1 MADHWA
7 SDRLGRRQDAEF
19 LYNFVIG
26 EVEKRRAQGRIASYV
41 LNVDADW
48 GGGKSFFLDGLA
60 QDLEEKGHLVARVNA
75 WRDDHAQDPYV
86 AIMAAIDNVYEPFIE
101 KPGKI
106 ATAWRAAKTSGGAI
120 ALKVG
125 GAIVKGLIKKHVG
138 ISKDDLAEL
147 VVEEEEASETL
158 KGALEDGAEAA
169 DEQLEKLFDA
179 SLEAMIEG
187 FKRTDVAMTDFR
199 SKLEKA
205 VSVIAAEKP
214 APLFILVDELDRCRP
229 TYAVQLLERVKH
241 LFDVPDV
248 VFVFAT
254 NADQLQHSISGS
266 YGANFDGFRYLK
278 RFFDRTY
285 VFEAPSTEKL
295 VADLSVNLP
304 KEKLIAPEGDI
315 LLALDRG
322 VKAFDFD
329 LRAIRQVLEMIDAA
343 ASAWPH
349 RTPADLV
356 LLFALCAQFYKT
368 GKADWPSHQTPE
380 LAAWIFGRSRFDQ
393 FSQKKIDT
401 SINYGAAY
409 RISVGVFRSMKEIK
423 DLSSRSDRSVSLNHV
438 MQVFQ
443 PEWNGV
449 RVEDGQPSIQV
460 DLLGIVANAGRMVS
474 ASTPSKQKA

>member
-60 QDLEEKGHLVARVNA
+60 QDLEQKGHLVARVNA

-86 AIMAAIDNVYEPFIE
+86 AIMAAIDSVYEPFIE
-101 KPGKI
+101 KPGNI
-106 ATAWRAAKTSGGAI
+106 ATAWKAAKTSGGAI

-138 ISKDDLAEL
+138 ISTDDLAEL
-147 VVEEEEASETL
+147 VVEEDEASESL

-169 DEQLEKLFDA
+169 GEQLEKLFDA

-199 SKLEKA
+199 AKLEKA

-241 LFDVPDV
+241 LFDVPGV

-295 VADLSVNLP
+295 ILDLSSNLP
-304 KEKLIAPEGDI
+304 AGKLIAPEGNI
-315 LLALDRG
+315 LLALNTG
-322 VKAFDFD
+322 LKAFNFD

-393 FSQKKIDT
+393 FSQKNVDT

-423 DLSSRSDRSVSLNHV
+423 ALSSRSDRSISSNHV

-449 RVEDGQPSIQV
+449 PVEDGQPSVQV
-460 DLLGIVANAGRMVS
+460 DLLGIVANAGRMVT
-474 ASTPSKQKA
+474 ASTSSKQKA